1 MTVPRFHA
9 AMQVVNAAPAEI
21 LNIQLLQK
29 RRRNVQSV
37 YSPWMAR
44 QSVVVSSHLQ
54 LAKRTS
60 KAQHENRESKATDKI
75 LEFVTFIRTNVI
87 CRIT

>member
-1 MTVPRFHA
+1 MAIPRLHA

-21 LNIQLLQK
+21 LNIQLLRK

-44 QSVVVSSHLQ
+44 QSVAASSHLQ
-54 LAKRTS
+54 LAKCTS
-60 KAQHENRESKATDKI
+60 KAQQENRESKATYTI